1 MHDEHGPV
9 NPKGLRYA
17 AGAFAL
23 LFFMSGADGQD
34 VAQLSFLLLCA
45 ICLLLDEHWSM
56 LRQAMGDLL
65 GTTRSATRRPLDAR
79 ARARASLRQLRA

>member
-1 MHDEHGPV
+1 MHDEHRPA
-9 NPKGLRYA
+9 PHGLRYA

-45 ICLLLDEHWSM
+45 ACLLLDEYGAP
-56 LRQAMGDLL
+56 LRETLADAFGAVGRDA
-65 GTTRSATRRPLDAR
+65 GRRNEAR
-79 ARARASLRQLRA
+79 GRARASLRQLRA